1 MISSF
6 DAKSLPV
13 QEQNAIAGFMYRLRQ
28 QCGDRLLAVIL
39 FGSRARGQARVDSDM
54 DLAVIID
61 SEDPVLSRAVRYLAV
76 EIWLEYGIYLSTRV
90 WSQAHWRRLALLQ
103 TGLYRN
109 LQQEGVEL
117 FASPRESPA

>member
-1 MISSF
+1 
-6 DAKSLPV
+6 V

-61 SEDPVLSRAVRYLAV
+61 SEDPVLSRAVRDLAV
-76 EIWLEYGIYLSTRV
+76 EIWLECGIYLSTRV